1 MSIAYHESTK
11 TFHLTNGQ
19 ISYIMKVL
27 PNGALGQLYFG
38 KAIRD
43 RESFDHLLEMKHR
56 PMSSWVFEGNKLFS
70 LEHTRQEYPSYGS
83 TDYRHPAVQILQ
95 PNGSRITDFVV
106 QSHSVTPGKP
116 ALEGLPA
123 TYCESGSEAET
134 LTVRLRDE
142 LLGVSLDLNYTL
154 FANRPALARSA
165 RLVNEGDLDLHL
177 THAMSLCLDLPDRDY
192 EFVHFSG
199 AWSRERW
206 MKVRR
211 LEQGIQSVESARG
224 NSSHNHNPF
233 VMLRRPGTDEDQGE
247 VIGLSLVY
255 SGNFLAQAEV
265 DTWDTTR
272 VTLGI
277 NPFGFDWKLAP
288 EESFQTPEAVMVY
301 SHEGMNAMSRTFHQ
315 LYRSRLARGRWRDK
329 PRPILINN
337 WEATYFDFTEDKL
350 VTIAEAAHED
360 EIGRAHV

>member
-70 LEHTRQEYPSYGS
+70 PEHTRQEYPSYGS

-95 PNGSRITDFVV
+95 PNGSQITDFVV

-123 TYCESGSEAET
+123 TYCEAGSEAET

-154 FANRPALARSA
+154 FADRPALARSA

-211 LEQGIQSVESARG
+211 LEQGNISYVKWDMNRSISE
-224 NSSHNHNPF
+224 PF
-233 VMLRRPGTDEDQGE
+233 SEALPPDRQG
-247 VIGLSLVY
+247 GMSTLHRHGPLV
-255 SGNFLAQAEV
+255 G
-265 DTWDTTR
+265 
-272 VTLGI
+272 
-277 NPFGFDWKLAP
+277 
-288 EESFQTPEAVMVY
+288 
-301 SHEGMNAMSRTFHQ
+301 SR
-315 LYRSRLARGRWRDK
+315 
-329 PRPILINN
+329 
-337 WEATYFDFTEDKL
+337 
-350 VTIAEAAHED
+350 
-360 EIGRAHV
+360 